1 MTYSLKKI
9 ILIIALPL
17 LLLSSSCE
25 NTYTKKLWTD
35 NFYNEVFYYFL
46 ISKDGQFVVFLNDE
60 FHYVF
65 NDNSGVIQK
74 LLLWKN
80 SKKLYINTDETFLK
94 IFPNNN
100 LTGKVVIEVDKDSLD
115 FFDLQ
120 NLQSLGFVNNKEKF
134 TIEFKVYGQRYL
146 AKRDV
151 TTYTPR
157 LSSPYNIRIYSDLTN
172 SQKIAKASLSPLT
185 LMVDVI
191 MISGKILT
199 FPFTD

>member
-1 MTYSLKKI
+1 MIFSIKKL

-25 NTYTKKLWTD
+25 NTYTRKLWSD

-65 NDNSGVIQK
+65 NDNSGLIQK

-80 SKKLYINTDETFLK
+80 SKKLYINTDETILK

-100 LTGKVVIEVDKDSLD
+100 VSGKVEIDIDKDSIN
-115 FFDLQ
+115 FNDLQ
-120 NLQSLGFVNNKEKF
+120 NLRMFGFVEMKEKF
-134 TIEFKVYGQRYL
+134 TIEFKVFGQRYQ
-146 AKRDV
+146 AKKDV

-172 SQKIAKASLSPLT
+172 GQKIAKASLSPLT
-185 LMVDVI
+185 LVIDAI
-191 MISGKILT
+191 MISGRILT
-199 FPFTD
+199 FPFMN

>member
-1 MTYSLKKI
+1 MILSLNKL
-9 ILIIALPL
+9 ILIIALPI

-25 NTYTKKLWTD
+25 NTYTRKLWSD

-65 NDNSGVIQK
+65 NDNSGLMQK

-80 SKKLYINTDETFLK
+80 SKKLYINSDETILK

-100 LTGKVVIEVDKDSLD
+100 VSGKVEIDIDKNDINFS
-115 FFDLQ
+115 DLQ
-120 NLQSLGFVNNKEKF
+120 NLKSLGFVENREKF
-134 TIEFKVYGQRYL
+134 TIEFKVYGQRYQ
-146 AKRDV
+146 AKKDV
-151 TTYTPR
+151 TAYTPR
-157 LSSPYNIRIYSDLTN
+157 LSTPYNIRIYSDLTN
-172 SQKIAKASLSPLT
+172 GQKIAKASLSPLT
-185 LMVDVI
+185 VVIDAI

-199 FPFTD
+199 FPFMN

>member
-1 MTYSLKKI
+1 MILTLKKL
-9 ILIIALPL
+9 ILIIALPI

-25 NTYTKKLWTD
+25 NTYTRKLWSD

-65 NDNSGVIQK
+65 NDNSGLMQK

-80 SKKLYINTDETFLK
+80 SKKLYINSDETILK

-100 LTGKVVIEVDKDSLD
+100 VSGKVEIDIDKNDINFS
-115 FFDLQ
+115 DLQ
-120 NLQSLGFVNNKEKF
+120 SLKSLGFVENREKF
-134 TIEFKVYGQRYL
+134 TIEFKVYGQRYQ
-146 AKRDV
+146 ARKDV

-157 LSSPYNIRIYSDLTN
+157 LSTPYNIRIYSDLTN
-172 SQKIAKASLSPLT
+172 GQKIAKASLSPLT
-185 LMVDVI
+185 VVIDAI

-199 FPFTD
+199 FPFMN

>member
-1 MTYSLKKI
+1 MILSLKKL
-9 ILIIALPL
+9 ILIIALPI

-25 NTYTKKLWTD
+25 NTYTRKLWSD

-65 NDNSGVIQK
+65 NDNSGLMQK

-80 SKKLYINTDETFLK
+80 SKKLYINSDETILK

-100 LTGKVVIEVDKDSLD
+100 VSGEVVIDIDKDYVNYYD
-115 FFDLQ
+115 MQ
-120 NLQSLGFVNNKEKF
+120 TIRSLGFVDNREKF
-134 TIEFKVYGQRYL
+134 TIEFKVYGQRYQ
-146 AKRDV
+146 AKKDV

-157 LSSPYNIRIYSDLTN
+157 LSTPYNIRIYSDLTN
-172 SQKIAKASLSPLT
+172 GQKIAKASLSPLT
-185 LMVDVI
+185 VVIDAI

>member
-1 MTYSLKKI
+1 MIFSIKKL

-25 NTYTKKLWTD
+25 NTYTRKLWSD

-60 FHYVF
+60 FHYVY
-65 NDNSGVIQK
+65 NDNSGLIQK

-80 SKKLYINTDETFLK
+80 SKKLYINTDETILK

-100 LTGKVVIEVDKDSLD
+100 VSGKVEIDIDKDSIN
-115 FFDLQ
+115 FNDLQ
-120 NLQSLGFVNNKEKF
+120 NLRMFGFVEMKEKF
-134 TIEFKVYGQRYL
+134 TIEFKVFGQRYQ
-146 AKRDV
+146 AKKDV

-172 SQKIAKASLSPLT
+172 GQKIAKASLSPLT
-185 LMVDVI
+185 LVIDAI
-191 MISGKILT
+191 MISGRILT
-199 FPFTD
+199 FPFMN

>member
-1 MTYSLKKI
+1 MILSLKKL
-9 ILIIALPL
+9 ILIIALPI

-25 NTYTKKLWTD
+25 NTYTRKLWSD

-65 NDNSGVIQK
+65 NDNSGLMQK

-80 SKKLYINTDETFLK
+80 SKKLYINSDETILK

-100 LTGKVVIEVDKDSLD
+100 VSGKVEIDIDKNDINFS
-115 FFDLQ
+115 DLQ
-120 NLQSLGFVNNKEKF
+120 SLKSLGFVENREKF
-134 TIEFKVYGQRYL
+134 TIEFKVYGQRYQ
-146 AKRDV
+146 AKKDV

-157 LSSPYNIRIYSDLTN
+157 LSTPYNIRIYSDLTN
-172 SQKIAKASLSPLT
+172 GQKIAKASLSPLT
-185 LMVDVI
+185 VVIDAI

-199 FPFTD
+199 FPFMN

>member
-1 MTYSLKKI
+1 MIFFIKKL

-25 NTYTKKLWTD
+25 NTYTRKLWSD

-65 NDNSGVIQK
+65 NDNSGLIQK

-80 SKKLYINTDETFLK
+80 SKKLYINTDETILK

-100 LTGKVVIEVDKDSLD
+100 VSGKVEIDIDKDSIN
-115 FFDLQ
+115 FNDLQ
-120 NLQSLGFVNNKEKF
+120 NLRMFGFVEMKEKF
-134 TIEFKVYGQRYL
+134 TIEFKVFGQRYQ
-146 AKRDV
+146 AKKDV

-172 SQKIAKASLSPLT
+172 GQKIAKASLSPLT
-185 LMVDVI
+185 LVIDAI
-191 MISGKILT
+191 MISGRILT
-199 FPFTD
+199 FPFMN